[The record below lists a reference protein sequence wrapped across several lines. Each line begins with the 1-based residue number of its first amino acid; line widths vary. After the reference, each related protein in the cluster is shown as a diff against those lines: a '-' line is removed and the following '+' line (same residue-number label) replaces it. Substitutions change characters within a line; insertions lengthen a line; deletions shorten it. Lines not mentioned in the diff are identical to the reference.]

1 MNKNWRLLLLLPL
14 SAALL
19 SCKSNP
25 KDAAQ
30 GAVQGNNGA
39 SPAWPNQMQSMA
51 QNMKNLLPFLYNR
64 EAFQD
69 PKNRST
75 IQQYFKDFSQA
86 AHTIR
91 PETGKKFLGDNLL
104 LEYSLANLKDDLN
117 RASFSFDIGQL
128 EYSRSVA
135 KASLSHCFQCHS
147 VTQPGAAAKWDI
159 EEVHNL
165 NLAPLEKADL
175 LVATRKYDKALN
187 YMEAQLN
194 SPEFQQN
201 YAFDFESMLRRYMA
215 LIIRV
220 ENKPQ
225 RAMKEL
231 DKILERGG
239 TPHYLVEQAEGWR
252 RSLKAWSGEKKIS
265 VRSAKDLF
273 AQVEKRFKKAEGIQH
288 YEKDHAGDVEYL
300 RATAL
305 LHENMGLLKTPAD
318 EARAL
323 YLLGRAYEVLDELGS
338 WNLHESYYE
347 ACLLKDPK
355 SPLGQRC
362 FSRLEASLYMGY
374 SGSAGTH
381 LPPEEK
387 ERLRRLKERMKQ

>member
-1 MNKNWRLLLLLPL
+1 MKNWQLLLVLPVC
-14 SAALL
+14 AALL

-25 KDAAQ
+25 KGGASAPAA
-30 GAVQGNNGA
+30 GASNNGT
-39 SPAWPNQMQSMA
+39 WPNQMQSMS
-51 QNMKNLLPFLYNR
+51 QNVKNLLPFLYNR
-64 EAFQD
+64 EAFQN
-69 PKNRST
+69 PKNRAQ
-75 IQQYFKDFSQA
+75 IQQYFKEFTQV
-86 AHTIR
+86 AHNIQ
-91 PETGKKFLGDNLL
+91 PETGKKFLGDDLL
-104 LEYSLANLKDDLN
+104 LQYSLSTLKDDLN
-117 RASFSFDIGQL
+117 RAAFSFDLGQL

-135 KASLSHCFQCHS
+135 KASLAHCFQCHS
-147 VTQPGAAAKWDI
+147 VTQAGASAQWDL

-187 YMEAQLN
+187 YMESQLN
-194 SPEFQQN
+194 SPEFLQN
-201 YAFDFESMLRRYMA
+201 YAFDFESLLRRYLA

-231 DKILERGG
+231 DKILESGG
-239 TPHYLVEQAEGWR
+239 TPHYIVEQAEGWR
-252 RSLKAWSGEKKIS
+252 NSLKTWANEKKPAT
-265 VRSAKDLF
+265 RNAKDLF
-273 AQVEKRFKKAEGIQH
+273 AQVEKRFKKAEAIQH

-305 LHENMGLLKTPAD
+305 LHEGMKMLKTPAD

-347 ACLLKDPK
+347 ACLMKDPK
-355 SPLGQRC
+355 SQLGQRC
-362 FSRLEASLYMGY
+362 FNRLEASLYMGY